1 MTASSNRIAS
11 QAIVALTLLLSGCV
25 YHDYPSPRIE
35 GTLNNAGKPLPR
47 VTVSLVEFDRHIAT
61 TQTDNNGYFSFVPQ
75 GDWHVFIPVGPQDRL
90 SSWTLTTIDPQGQKR
105 DIYTSQRFG
114 GPFSGYSRNDSVK
127 LFCELSPT
135 SSKSQNIFCE
145 AQ

>member
-1 MTASSNRIAS
+1 M
-11 QAIVALTLLLSGCV
+11 
-25 YHDYPSPRIE
+25 
-35 GTLNNAGKPLPR
+35 NNAGKPLPR

-105 DIYTSQRFG
+105 DIYTSRRFG
-114 GPFSGYSRNDSVK
+114 GPFSGYSRSDNVK

-135 SSKSQNIFCE
+135 SGESQNIFCE

>member
-1 MTASSNRIAS
+1 MTASSNRIVS
-11 QAIVALTLLLSGCV
+11 QAIVALTFLFSGCV

-114 GPFSGYSRNDSVK
+114 GPFSGYSRSDSVK

-135 SSKSQNIFCE
+135 SGESQNIFCE

>member
-47 VTVSLVEFDRHIAT
+47 VTVSLVEFDRQIAT

-105 DIYTSQRFG
+105 DIYTSRRFG
-114 GPFSGYSRNDSVK
+114 GPFSGYSRNDNVK
-127 LFCELSPT
+127 LLCELSPT
-135 SSKSQNIFCE
+135 SGESQNIFCE

>member
-1 MTASSNRIAS
+1 MTASSNRIVS
-11 QAIVALTLLLSGCV
+11 QAIVALTFLFSGCV

-47 VTVSLVEFDRHIAT
+47 VTVSLVEFDRQIAT

-105 DIYTSQRFG
+105 DIYTSRRFG
-114 GPFSGYSRNDSVK
+114 GPFSGYSMSDNVK

-135 SSKSQNIFCE
+135 SGESQNIFCE

>member
-11 QAIVALTLLLSGCV
+11 LAIVALTFLLSGCV

-47 VTVSLVEFDRHIAT
+47 VTVSLVEFDQHIAT

-114 GPFSGYSRNDSVK
+114 GPFQAIPGA
-127 LFCELSPT
+127 T
-135 SSKSQNIFCE
+135 
-145 AQ
+145 A